1 MTNSAPHTSSL
12 VLAEDRLIDHLRQ
25 HAALSEAAHR
35 TPEDWTYRSQFHL
48 LLTLSRRFTPTPS
61 PDDLVKMP
69 DRFCYSNAARY
80 ALAHRDEG
88 VVYAEGFALT
98 HAGLDV
104 YLPHAWI
111 VRSDGTVLDP
121 TWDDAPGRAYVG
133 IPVADSRL
141 WPVDSGGLLQDF
153 DRTLPLLRN
162 GFPRHALADLGR
174 PLTAEG
180 HP

>member
-1 MTNSAPHTSSL
+1 MPH
-12 VLAEDRLIDHLRQ
+12 Q
-25 HAALSEAAHR
+25 
-35 TPEDWTYRSQFHL
+35 
-48 LLTLSRRFTPTPS
+48 
-61 PDDLVKMP
+61 
-69 DRFCYSNAARY
+69 FCYSNAARY

-111 VRSDGTVLDP
+111 VRPDGTVLDP
-121 TWDDAPGRAYVG
+121 TWGDAPGRAYVG

-153 DRTLPLLRN
+153 DRTLLLLRN